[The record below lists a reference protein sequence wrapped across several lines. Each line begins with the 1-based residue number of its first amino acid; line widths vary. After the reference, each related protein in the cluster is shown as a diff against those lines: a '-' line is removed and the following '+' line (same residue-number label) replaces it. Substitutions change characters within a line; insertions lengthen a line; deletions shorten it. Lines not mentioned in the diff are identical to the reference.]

1 MYFAL
6 HRHFRRLNYNRG
18 KPSRRKCQHTC
29 IPPQDRPNPSPRG
42 KKKAAVAPRIS
53 TAARRRQIAAT
64 AWLLSLVLNAIVLF
78 WVAMLPAPLPSAD
91 TALQVDVVSLP
102 NPPPLKRR
110 TKPRRQMRVNALAN
124 NDPVDRRVTA
134 APLRRVPVATET
146 AGIVHS
152 PAHVVLNPMAE
163 SEFQADTELN
173 ADAVA
178 RPNVPV
184 GGSPIVGR
192 SDFGESVSA
201 PNRTTAIIDKIQRTT
216 GNTAQ
221 VEVHGS
227 GREISGYYN
236 IVVVQYEDS
245 ADAIRAQALN
255 RLVYAMNR
263 WTKVRTQLLPET
275 MPLASP
281 DIHEIP
287 LVYIAARDAFTFS
300 ESERANLRSYLQRG
314 GTLLFSDISAEW
326 GVDGPVANSIRF
338 EIWKIVGGAAQFA
351 PIDRE
356 DIVCR
361 SFFEFKKGAPR
372 VVKKRGEFY
381 ALRLDGRTAVYY
393 DAAGIGLKWGA
404 DSENEKWLEWGVNLI
419 VHTIGGERKPQ

>member
-1 MYFAL
+1 
-6 HRHFRRLNYNRG
+6 
-18 KPSRRKCQHTC
+18 
-29 IPPQDRPNPSPRG
+29 
-42 KKKAAVAPRIS
+42 
-53 TAARRRQIAAT
+53 
-64 AWLLSLVLNAIVLF
+64 
-78 WVAMLPAPLPSAD
+78 
-91 TALQVDVVSLP
+91 
-102 NPPPLKRR
+102 
-110 TKPRRQMRVNALAN
+110 MRVIALAN
-124 NDPVDRRVTA
+124 NAPVDRRVSA
-134 APLRRVPVATET
+134 VPLRRGPVATQT
-146 AGIVHS
+146 AAIVQS
-152 PAHVVLNPMAE
+152 PAPVVLNPMAQ
-163 SEFQADTELN
+163 SEFQANAELDE
-173 ADAVA
+173 DAVA
-178 RPNVPV
+178 RPNVLV
-184 GGSPIVGR
+184 GGSPIGGR

-201 PNRTTAIIDKIQRTT
+201 PNRTTAIFDKIQRTT

-275 MPLASP
+275 MPLAAP
-281 DIHEIP
+281 DIHQIP

-314 GTLLFSDISAEW
+314 GTLFFSDISAEW

-372 VVKKRGEFY
+372 VVKNRGEFY

-393 DAAGIGLKWGA
+393 DAAGIGLKWGE
-404 DSENEKWLEWGVNLI
+404 DSENEEWLEWGVNLI